1 MKVAPE
7 IGGALVDLTA
17 SNPSRNPIEPHPSLA
32 LVMPM
37 AGKGSRFR
45 ADPTIRVPKPLVT
58 VAGRP
63 LFWWATESVRRA
75 ISVRETVFVVLKD
88 HVIDYAIDREI
99 IRYYPEAIIVELDQ
113 TTSGA
118 AETAALGVAALASLG
133 PFAVNDCDHA
143 FSCNG
148 LMAAVARLADGADGA
163 LLTFRS
169 SNPAFSYLRLSADG
183 EVAGTIEKQVE
194 SAHAIGGCYIF
205 ANATLFL
212 TALARYR
219 AVCRYDELFISGLF
233 NCLCEQNAR
242 LLQVESD
249 QYCPLGTPADLDS
262 ARARGFQPFLAW
274 I

>member
-1 MKVAPE
+1 MESEPK
-7 IGGALVDLTA
+7 
-17 SNPSRNPIEPHPSLA
+17 PSRSAPVARAGYADGGKRQPFSRRSYDPCPEATRDRCRSA
-32 LVMPM
+32 VVLV
-37 AGKGSRFR
+37 GNRKRTSG
-45 ADPTIRVPKPLVT
+45 DIR
-58 VAGRP
+58 
-63 LFWWATESVRRA
+63 
-75 ISVRETVFVVLKD
+75 RETVFVVLKE

-183 EVAGTIEKQVE
+183 EVVGTIEKQVE
-194 SAHAIGGCYIF
+194 SANAIGGCYIF
-205 ANATLFL
+205 ANAS
-212 TALARYR
+212 
-219 AVCRYDELFISGLF
+219 ELWSLWSRRLQSLSGSF
-233 NCLCEQNAR
+233 SPR
-242 LLQVESD
+242 
-249 QYCPLGTPADLDS
+249 
-262 ARARGFQPFLAW
+262 
-274 I
+274 